1 MTNPNNILSN
11 NFPIIFDYISNS
23 DTKRCLDVNDNN
35 FEKEFVNGEILGT
48 WDDEKFMFDLVRNN
62 GLLLEAGTEKIRK
75 NKKICLEAVRNNLSA
90 SKYIHNSIR
99 NEVMKEYIST
109 QKNIINISKKMPNS
123 ITGFIR
129 EEVYNKDNLDDIHA
143 KPMKKVRTIEKELYN
158 IPIVF

>member
-1 MTNPNNILSN
+1 MAYHNDNLNK

-23 DTKRCLDVNDNN
+23 DTKRCLDVNDNH

-75 NKKICLEAVRNNLSA
+75 NKKICLEAVKNNLFA
-90 SKYIHNSIR
+90 NKYIHNSIR

-109 QKNIINISKKMPNS
+109 QKNIINISKNIPNS

-129 EEVYNKDNLDDIHA
+129 EEVYNEDNLDDIHA
-143 KPMKKVRTIEKELYN
+143 KPMKRVRTIEKELYN
-158 IPIVF
+158 MPVGF